1 MQFVDEAVIEVKSG
15 GGGRGCVSF
24 RREKYVPRGGPDG
37 GDGGDGGDVYVV
49 GNSHMSTLLDFKYRQ
64 HWSAKRGAHGS
75 GKNKHGKNGEDLIIP
90 VPLGTE
96 IIDEEEGSLIADVT
110 EAEEKILILKGGRGG
125 RGNSRFVSS
134 THQAPREYDEGD
146 PPRMMRIRFVLKV
159 IADVGIIGFPNAGKS
174 TLISVISHAKPK
186 IADYPFTT
194 LTPNL
199 GIVRLDDERSFV
211 AADIPGIIEGASEG
225 VGLGTRFLRHV
236 ERTKALIHMIDM
248 NPDNGRNPVEDYHT
262 LNRELSSF
270 SPLLAQKPQVVAA
283 GKMDLTGADGKL
295 SLLKEELAVDI
306 FPVSAMNG
314 TGIRDLLNH
323 VFHLLA
329 RIQADETRSETE
341 Q

>member
-37 GDGGDGGDVYVV
+37 GDGGAGGDVYVI
-49 GNSHMSTLLDFKYRQ
+49 GNPHMSTLLDFKYRQ

-75 GKNKHGKNGEDLIIP
+75 GKNKHGKGGDDLIIP

-96 IIDEEEGSLIADVT
+96 IIDEDDGRLIADVT
-110 EAEEKILILKGGRGG
+110 GAEEKILILTGGRGG
-125 RGNSRFVSS
+125 RGNARFVSS

-146 PPRMMRIRFVLKV
+146 PPKTIRIRLVLKV

-174 TLISVISHAKPK
+174 TLISTISHAKPK

-211 AADIPGIIEGASEG
+211 AADIPGIIEGARKG
-225 VGLGTRFLRHV
+225 WVW
-236 ERTKALIHMIDM
+236 
-248 NPDNGRNPVEDYHT
+248 GRG
-262 LNRELSSF
+262 S
-270 SPLLAQKPQVVAA
+270 
-283 GKMDLTGADGKL
+283 
-295 SLLKEELAVDI
+295 
-306 FPVSAMNG
+306 SAMSSG
-314 TGIRDLLNH
+314 HRC
-323 VFHLLA
+323 
-329 RIQADETRSETE
+329 
-341 Q
+341 

>member
-1 MQFVDEAVIEVKSG
+1 MQFVDEAVIEVTSG

-37 GDGGDGGDVYVV
+37 GDGGAGGDVYIL
-49 GNSHMSTLLDFKYRQ
+49 GNPHMSTLLDFKYRQ

-75 GKNKHGKNGEDLIIP
+75 GKNKHGRGGEDLVIP

-96 IIDEEEGSLIADVT
+96 IIDEDDGRLIADVT
-110 EAEEKILILKGGRGG
+110 SADEKILILTGGRGG
-125 RGNSRFVSS
+125 RGNARFVSS

-146 PPRMMRIRFVLKV
+146 PPKTIRIRLILKV

-174 TLISVISHAKPK
+174 TLISIISQAKPK

-199 GIVRLDDERSFV
+199 GIVRLDEERSFV

-248 NPDNGRNPVEDYHT
+248 DPNNGRNPVEDYHA

-270 SPLLAQKPQVVAA
+270 SPLLSEKPQVVAA
-283 GKMDLTGADGKL
+283 GKMDLTGSQEKL
-295 SLLKEELAVDI
+295 SRLRTELAVDI

-314 TGIRDLLNH
+314 TGVRDLLNYM
-323 VFHLLA
+323 FLLLSNI
-329 RIQADETRSETE
+329 RRDETDDVSEL
-341 Q
+341 

>member
-37 GDGGDGGDVYVV
+37 GDGGKGGDVFVL
-49 GNSHMSTLLDFKYRQ
+49 GNPHMSTLLDFKYRQ
-64 HWSAKRGAHGS
+64 HWSAQRGAHGS
-75 GKNKHGKNGEDLIIP
+75 GKNKHGRGGEDLVIP

-96 IIDEEEGSLIADVT
+96 IIDEEDGRLIADVT
-110 EAEEKILILKGGRGG
+110 EADERILILTGGRGG
-125 RGNSRFVSS
+125 RGNARFVTS

-146 PPRMMRIRFVLKV
+146 PPKTARIRLVLKV

-174 TLISVISHAKPK
+174 TLISVISQAKPK
-186 IADYPFTT
+186 IAAYPFTT

-236 ERTKALIHMIDM
+236 ERTRVLIHLIDM
-248 NPDNGRNPVEDYHT
+248 NPDNGRNPVEDYHS
-262 LNRELSSF
+262 LNRELESF
-270 SPLLAQKPQVVAA
+270 SSPLFEKPQVVAA
-283 GKMDLTGADGKL
+283 GKMDLTGADER
-295 SLLKEELAVDI
+295 LLRLREELAVDI
-306 FPVSAMNG
+306 LPVSAMNG
-314 TGIRDLLNH
+314 TGIRELLNH
-323 VFHLLA
+323 VFHRLEET
-329 RIQADETRSETE
+329 RADEITDESE
-341 Q
+341 

>member
-37 GDGGDGGDVYVV
+37 GDGGDGGYVYVI
-49 GNSHMSTLLDFKYRQ
+49 GNPHMSTLLDFKYRQ

-75 GKNKHGKNGEDLIIP
+75 GKNKHGKNGGDLVIP

-96 IIDEEEGSLIADVT
+96 IIDEEDDRLIADVT
-110 EAEEKILILKGGRGG
+110 EVDEKILILAGGRGG

-146 PPRMMRIRFVLKV
+146 PPRTIRIRLVLKV

-199 GIVRLDDERSFV
+199 GIVRLDEERSFV

-248 NPDNGRNPVEDYHT
+248 NPDNGRNPVEDYHA
-262 LNRELSSF
+262 LNRELESF
-270 SPLLAQKPQVVAA
+270 SPLLSEKPQVVAA
-283 GKMDLTGADGKL
+283 GKMDLTGSKEKL
-295 SLLKEELAVDI
+295 ARLQTELAVDI

-323 VFHLLA
+323 VFLCLNRLRA
-329 RIQADETRSETE
+329 GETSDVSE
-341 Q
+341 